1 MAQRPMR
8 LTESDPFETWSRQ
21 VHELLDEMLHRT
33 FVTFRRPGTW
43 HPAVNVY
50 ETREAYFV
58 CADIAGIDR
67 QQVQVAR
74 LEPNRLVITG
84 RRCQPRPPGVR
95 GPLSVWRME
104 IHDGVFHCEVNL
116 PEAADLTRLEVA
128 YREGYLWIRIP
139 RTTTTGTRR

>member
-1 MAQRPMR
+1 MAQKPRQ
-8 LTESDPFETWSRQ
+8 LSESDPFETWSRQ

-33 FVTFRRPGTW
+33 FVAFRRPGTW

-50 ETREAYFV
+50 ETRQEYFI
-58 CADIAGIDR
+58 CADIAGIDQ
-67 QQVQVAR
+67 QQVHIAR
-74 LEPNRLVITG
+74 FDPNRLVISG
-84 RRCQPRPPGVR
+84 RRAQPRPPGAH

-116 PEAADLTRLEVA
+116 PEAADLTQREVA

-139 RTTTTGTRR
+139 RRQTS